1 MEIKDIKNKIE
12 KAKIAMATANKEGNP
27 HNTVVMCVKLENQKN
42 NVPPHLKRRG
52 LQGHLFLGCSEI
64 KSSKLRPHSK
74 ECGFNFGHNNIII
87 TDNYMKIS
95 VENIKYNPN
104 VSLVFWEG
112 EKGWRIDGKAEYCN
126 SGDYLKF
133 VKSLKENK
141 EHPAKGVIV
150 INVEKIQELG

>member
-27 HNTVVMCVKLENQKN
+27 HNTVVMCVKLEN
-42 NVPPHLKRRG
+42 
-52 LQGHLFLGCSEI
+52 
-64 KSSKLRPHSK
+64 
-74 ECGFNFGHNNIII
+74 NNIII

-112 EKGWRIDGKAEYCN
+112 EKGWRIDEKAEYYN

-141 EHPAKGVIV
+141 GHPAKGAIV